1 MELKYTRK
9 NVYKEADGAELE
21 KIYDFAEGYKH
32 FLDNSKTERDA
43 SVEAEKLALENGFKP
58 FSFSEKLKAGDKR
71 YFLNRGKNIFLIKV
85 GKEDVAKDGIRI
97 MVAHVDS
104 PRLDLKPNPMY
115 EEAGLCYLKT
125 HYYGGIKKYQWT
137 AIPLALHGVVM
148 LPGGKKKGVCI
159 GEEDSDPI
167 FYITDLLPHLASEQS
182 QKTLGK
188 AIEGENLNAV
198 VGGLPAVDCGE
209 DEKETVKA
217 AVLKLLNKNSI
228 VRVR

>member
-115 EEAGLCYLKT
+115 EEK
-125 HYYGGIKKYQWT
+125 
-137 AIPLALHGVVM
+137 LH
-148 LPGGKKKGVCI
+148 
-159 GEEDSDPI
+159 
-167 FYITDLLPHLASEQS
+167 
-182 QKTLGK
+182 
-188 AIEGENLNAV
+188 
-198 VGGLPAVDCGE
+198 
-209 DEKETVKA
+209 
-217 AVLKLLNKNSI
+217 
-228 VRVR
+228 